1 MSTRYNFFGGLVTD
15 GMILNLDAA
24 KLQSYSGS
32 GTNWINLINN
42 SISGGTLTNG
52 PTLTGSGKNLA
63 IRFDGG
69 DDYVNLGNIFNFE
82 RTTPFT
88 GSFWFKTTT
97 TGTAIRTVF
106 GKAII
111 SSPYT
116 GYQIGLNVATGVSND
131 EGKVGIVMVG
141 SPFTNVTRKQTAIN
155 YNNNT
160 WTQAT
165 LTYDGSSTRSG
176 INIFI
181 NGTLSGFENYDSEN
195 ITGTLVNNANFEI
208 GARDG
213 ATQPYLGEISTTQI
227 YNRVLSPFDIFQ
239 NFNAYKSR
247 YGIPD
252 IVTSG
257 LTLNLDA
264 GNPYSYNPDNTGS
277 TTWVD
282 TTYTTT
288 GGTLINGTS
297 YSGGTMVFDGTN
309 DYVIFNSNKSTTNLT
324 ISAWF
329 KSSIIDSNWRKIL
342 IFPYGANSW
351 LPPYSS
357 YQITTYQNQV
367 GVSFNVNNDYTVG
380 YLPDTSFTAVAN
392 TWYNVTGTFN
402 SGIIKIY
409 VNGVLKGTKDV
420 TASGTSILYTSRTQA
435 LLGTDAEY
443 FIFETF
449 AGSIGNTQIYNRTL
463 SDSEITQNF
472 NALRGRYGI

>member
-32 GTNWINLINN
+32 GTNWVNLINN

-63 IRFDGG
+63 ITFDGTN
-69 DDYVNLGNIFNFE
+69 DYTEVLDNSIIDFGTSNFTSNIWIYPNSSLTSNTEFGVINKNNGFQNSTGWGLELSTYTVTSPYQKLRLEGFNSGQSSWENSNVIGFVRTEIWSNVNL
-82 RTTPFT
+82 
-88 GSFWFKTTT
+88 
-97 TGTAIRTVF
+97 IRTGNKFELYINGSLSGTKINSNV
-106 GKAII
+106 
-111 SSPYT
+111 
-116 GYQIGLNVATGVSND
+116 GLNVDNSVNLTL
-131 EGKVGIVMVG
+131 GK
-141 SPFTNVTRKQTAIN
+141 
-155 YNNNT
+155 
-160 WTQAT
+160 
-165 LTYDGSSTRSG
+165 SSTWQQYFKG
-176 INIFI
+176 NI
-181 NGTLSGFENYDSEN
+181 S
-195 ITGTLVNNANFEI
+195 NFN
-208 GARDG
+208 
-213 ATQPYLGEISTTQI
+213 LF
-227 YNRVLSPFDIFQ
+227 NRALSPFDIFQ

-351 LPPYSS
+351 LAPYSS

-472 NALRGRYGI
+472 NATRGRYGI